1 MPMSTPEHDI
11 DCTKFPNTTNYSKPP
26 TSLFPGPLIERHLS
40 LPWPAGRG
48 NGPGNVV
55 ERSVEGNL
63 VRSFSVPYSLS
74 FRFLFLTDPAR
85 LFAQLFPP
93 VCAGFYKMHLDT
105 CTSSSILVKP
115 RMLKDAHSRSCR
127 FFFCVK
133 GVVCLILQNAAFAQG
148 WLRLKR
154 ECFATLV
161 GQFFIGPWIKL
172 PNSAILT
179 PVLVQSL
186 DSHL

>member
-127 FFFCVK
+127 FFFSRQRCRMSNTTK
-133 GVVCLILQNAAFAQG
+133 CSFRS
-148 WLRLKR
+148 RLVTLKKR
-154 ECFATLV
+154 
-161 GQFFIGPWIKL
+161 
-172 PNSAILT
+172 
-179 PVLVQSL
+179 VLCNFSWPIFHWAL
-186 DSHL
+186 D

>member
-115 RMLKDAHSRSCR
+115 RMLGLQKYLHLLIPEAVG
-127 FFFCVK
+127 FFFARPRCRMSNSTK
-133 GVVCLILQNAAFAQG
+133 CSFGS
-148 WLRLKR
+148 RLV
-154 ECFATLV
+154 TL
-161 GQFFIGPWIKL
+161 K
-172 PNSAILT
+172 NR
-179 PVLVQSL
+179 VLCNFSWPIFHWAL
-186 DSHL
+186 D